1 MFSVRTLKTLGYV
14 LMTVVGILFLFPFFW
29 MVITSFKS
37 MREVIALPPIFIPS
51 SLGIDSYAR
60 VFKEIRFARFF
71 LNSLI
76 VAVAVTAAVLL
87 TSSMSG
93 FAFAKYSF
101 IGKAPLFIG
110 VLSTMMVPFEV
121 VMIPLYLMM
130 VKFNWANSYWG
141 LIVPSVVSP
150 FGIFLMR
157 QFIESIP
164 DDMIDAARIDG
175 CSEFRLY
182 WQIVMPNVKPALSAL
197 TIFTFMWQWN
207 AFLWPFII
215 ISSDRMRTL
224 PLALAFYQ
232 NMFTGPQYNV
242 LMAATVL
249 TIAPTVLVF
258 LALQKHFVRGIALTG
273 MKA

>member
-14 LMTVVGILFLFPFFW
+14 LMTVVGVLFLFPFFW
-29 MVITSFKS
+29 MVITSFIS

>member
-1 MFSVRTLKTLGYV
+1 YV